1 MYVNVRGRDKYRASP
16 CFSQCSVARATAPEH
31 DGGCDM
37 YDVESDEKAD
47 KTQGSGGRDT
57 GVELLKKRDISLF
70 R

>member
-1 MYVNVRGRDKYRASP
+1 MLFAVLRCQSNRPRAG
-16 CFSQCSVARATAPEH
+16 
-31 DGGCDM
+31 GGCDM